1 MGLTEDVRKI
11 LAAAVKAGTPPVPSV
26 LQGVT
31 KDRVRKVLKLLD
43 LETEDM
49 VDVVFSLLD
58 DRQSWFSAAP
68 QGLRYCDGAS
78 TAQIGCH
85 VGILQRGKDKLD
97 REGRDYWIKP
107 LRDIG
112 AIEAVY
118 FDSDSKKILAGHP
131 KAKSPN
137 SAYRLD
143 ADFVRVLQL
152 PDGDWQI
159 QVKNWIH
166 GDTARVRLAFQAEQA
181 KQALTVVGSEHADL
195 IVACCTA
202 YASKF
207 LPGFEVLY
215 VDDADG
221 ARVSEEEKAKMK
233 AAGLGLELAD
243 AMPDVLLWN
252 PKTDALW
259 VIEAVTS
266 DGEVDNHKVAQL
278 TAFAKKHG
286 KKIIDFTTAY
296 PTWKVAAQRQG
307 AHKNL
312 AVGTFVWIRED
323 ASKQFRAET
332 FPST

>member
-1 MGLTEDVRKI
+1 MGLTEEVRK
-11 LAAAVKAGTPPVPSV
+11 LLEAAIKTGKPAVAAT
-26 LQGVT
+26 LQGVS
-31 KDRVRKVLKLLD
+31 KEKVRKVLKLLAR
-43 LETEDM
+43 ETDDM
-49 VDVVFSLLD
+49 VEAVFSLLD
-58 DRQSWFSAAP
+58 DRPSWFSAAP
-68 QGLRYCDGAS
+68 QGLRFCDGAS

-85 VGILQRGKDKLD
+85 VGILQRRRDKLD

-152 PDGDWQI
+152 PDGEWEI

-166 GDTARVRLAFQAEQA
+166 GDTTRVRMAFQAEQA
-181 KQALTVVGSEHADL
+181 KQTLTMVGSEHADL
-195 IVACCTA
+195 IAACCTA
-202 YASKF
+202 YAPKF

-221 ARVSEEEKAKMK
+221 ARISEQEKAKLK
-233 AAGLGLELAD
+233 EAGLGLELHD

-252 PKTDALW
+252 RTTDAIW

-266 DGEVDNHKVAQL
+266 DGEVDDHKVRQV
-278 TAFAKKHG
+278 TAFARKHG
-286 KKIIDFTTAY
+286 KKDVGFTTAY

-307 AHKNL
+307 ANKNL

-332 FPST
+332 FPA